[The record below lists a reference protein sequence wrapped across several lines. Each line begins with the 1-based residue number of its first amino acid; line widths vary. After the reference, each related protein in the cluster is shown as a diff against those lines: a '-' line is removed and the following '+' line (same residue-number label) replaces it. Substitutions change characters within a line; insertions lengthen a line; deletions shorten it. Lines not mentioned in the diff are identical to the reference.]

1 MSRHVMVVDDEYEV
15 ADIVKKM
22 LESEGLEVTT
32 AHDGREALDKL
43 EEQQP
48 DLILLDIMMPGMD
61 GWETLRAIKR
71 DQRFAHIPV
80 SMLTALPLTPEDTRS
95 KPIDHIENYI
105 VKPFTKNALLHK
117 INDILEREKE
127 IQDMYDTIR
136 REVGEEE
143 AEEYRR
149 LSMAVNRQR
158 RLIGV
163 IVDST
168 VSELKDS
175 IKNLILSQKRM
186 IEVMNKKIADIE
198 EMVERKSDKK

>member
-1 MSRHVMVVDDEYEV
+1 MVVDDEYEV

-32 AHDGREALDKL
+32 AHDGQEALDKL

-71 DQRFAHIPV
+71 DQRFSHIPV

-105 VKPFTKNALLHK
+105 VKPFTKKALLHK

-186 IEVMNKKIADIE
+186 IEAMNKKIADIE
-198 EMVERKSDKK
+198 ELVERKSDKK